1 MKEEDSSD
9 EEDFNQIREYNT
21 NNNINPVQEIKE
33 ENLLKDLSGKNIEEN
48 NLEEKNK
55 KENQKKELKLSQ
67 LSNEYESTPNLKQS
81 LLNKS
86 DFVNQSFPAKKNF
99 CETRYI
105 KRIILIIIY
114 IGSYVINAIYVR
126 INSLNLI
133 PIKASFI
140 QGALLTIF
148 IPISFFVSSNRNFK
162 RNRKYIGRE
171 KEVLNIEIEKNMKE
185 NLSDFMNKKYYEVY
199 YHYVSK
205 FYVLTGF
212 FSVFY
217 FLSIYFFYQ
226 GISYTQPLF
235 GQLFFPFIS
244 IILIVIKLVDKKL
257 KCSLIKVFSALCMFF
272 ASFLFMISFIKSC
285 GIILDK
291 SYIKSTIFLGLFAI
305 CQGSFIYF
313 VKKVF
318 KRYFYYIDV
327 LEFVGY
333 TGFYITVFIP
343 IVLIILYAIFYSE
356 LIDNNPS
363 GSDLFF
369 VLGKAFFS
377 TCVCDL
383 SLIFIIKYFSLK
395 IICKLMLIN
404 LGIIYL
410 IFYMVTGKDDMTGDY
425 YFLAGQGLTLIIIIL
440 LLQNIYKKNMKRE
453 IYEAKKQRI
462 RASL

>member
-1 MKEEDSSD
+1 MKEEDSLD
-9 EEDFNQIREYNT
+9 EEDLNMIKEYN
-21 NNNINPVQEIKE
+21 NNKNINLVQEIKE
-33 ENLLKDLSGKNIEEN
+33 ENLLKDLSGKNSK
-48 NLEEKNK
+48 EEKNDKEMEK
-55 KENQKKELKLSQ
+55 KEIKLSQ
-67 LSNEYESTPNLKQS
+67 NSNISNLKES

-86 DFVNQSFPAKKNF
+86 DFITPSFPSKKNF

-105 KRIILIIIY
+105 KRIVVILIY
-114 IGSYVINAIYVR
+114 MGSYIVNAIYIR

-148 IPISFFVSSNRNFK
+148 IPISFFISSNRNFK
-162 RNRKYIGRE
+162 KNRKYIGRE
-171 KEVLNIEIEKNMKE
+171 KEVLNIEIENNMKE

-199 YHYVSK
+199 YHYISK
-205 FYVLTGF
+205 FYFLTGF

-257 KCSLIKVFSALCMFF
+257 KCSAMKVFSILCMLF
-272 ASFLFMISFIKSC
+272 ASFLFLISYIKNC
-285 GIILDK
+285 EITLDNN
-291 SYIKSTIFLGLFAI
+291 YIKSTIFLGLFAI
-305 CQGSFIYF
+305 FQGGFIYF
-313 VKKVF
+313 IKKVF
-318 KRYFYYIDV
+318 KKYFYYVDV

-343 IVLIILYAIFYSE
+343 IVLVILYAIFYSE
-356 LIDNNPS
+356 LVDNNPN
-363 GSDLFF
+363 GNELFF
-369 VLGKAFFS
+369 VMGKAFFS

-383 SLIFIIKYFSLK
+383 SLIFILKYFSLK

-404 LGIIYL
+404 FAIIYL
-410 IFYMVTGKDDMTGDY
+410 IFYMVTGRDDIKGDY
-425 YFLAGQGLTLIIIIL
+425 YFIAGQILTLITIIL
-440 LLQNIYKKNMKRE
+440 LFQNIYKKNIKRE

>member
-1 MKEEDSSD
+1 MKEDKD
-9 EEDFNQIREYNT
+9 DFNEIREFNS
-21 NNNINPVQEIKE
+21 NNNINAVEEIKE
-33 ENLLKDLSGKNIEEN
+33 ENLLKDLSGKNIEEIN
-48 NLEEKNK
+48 NKENEK
-55 KENQKKELKLSQ
+55 KEIKLSQ
-67 LSNEYESTPNLKQS
+67 ISNESPDLKES
-81 LLNKS
+81 LLNKN
-86 DFVNQSFPAKKNF
+86 DFINQSYPPKKNF

-105 KRIILIIIY
+105 KRIVLIIIY
-114 IGSYVINAIYVR
+114 IGSYVANAIYIR
-126 INSLNLI
+126 INSLNLV

-148 IPISFFVSSNRNFK
+148 IPISFFLSSNRNFK
-162 RNRKYIGRE
+162 KKRKYIGRE
-171 KEVLNIEIEKNMKE
+171 KEVLNIEIENNMKE

-199 YHYVSK
+199 FHYISK

-212 FSVFY
+212 FAVFY
-217 FLSIYFFYQ
+217 FLSIFFFYQ

-244 IILIVIKLVDKKL
+244 LVLIVIKLFDKKI
-257 KCSLIKVFSALCMFF
+257 KCSIIKVFSILCMLF

-285 GIILDK
+285 EITLDK
-291 SYIKSTIFLGLFAI
+291 NYIKSTIFLGLFAV
-305 CQGSFIYF
+305 CQGTFIYF

-318 KRYFYYIDV
+318 KKYFYYVDV

-356 LIDNNPS
+356 LYENNPS
-363 GSDLFF
+363 GKDLFF
-369 VLGKAFFS
+369 VLGKAFCS

-383 SLIFIIKYFSLK
+383 SLFFIIKYFSLK

-410 IFYMVTGKDDMTGDY
+410 IFYMITGKDDITGDY
-425 YFLAGQGLTLIIIIL
+425 YFLAGQILTLIIIIL
-440 LLQNIYKKNMKRE
+440 LFQNIYKKNMKRE
-453 IYEAKKQRI
+453 IYEAKKQRM

>member
-1 MKEEDSSD
+1 MKEEDSID
-9 EEDFNQIREYNT
+9 EEDINQIREYNS
-21 NNNINPVQEIKE
+21 NSNINPSQEIKE
-33 ENLLKDLSGKNIEEN
+33 ENLLKDLSGKNLEEEN
-48 NLEEKNK
+48 NTEEKN
-55 KENQKKELKLSQ
+55 NITNNKKELKLSQ
-67 LSNEYESTPNLKQS
+67 LSNEPSPDLKES

-86 DFVNQSFPAKKNF
+86 DFINTTYPSKKNF

-105 KRIILIIIY
+105 KRFVLIILY
-114 IGSYVINAIYVR
+114 VGSYVLNSIYIR
-126 INSLNLI
+126 INSLNLV

-148 IPISFFVSSNRNFK
+148 IPISFFISSNRNFK
-162 RNRKYIGRE
+162 KNRRYIGRE

-199 YHYVSK
+199 FHYMSK
-205 FYVLTGF
+205 FYILTGF
-212 FSVFY
+212 FSAFY

-244 IILIVIKLVDKKL
+244 LILIVIKLFDKKF
-257 KCSLIKVFSALCMFF
+257 KCSAIKVFSILCMLF
-272 ASFLFMISFIKSC
+272 APFLFMISFIKSC
-285 GIILDK
+285 EITLDTN
-291 SYIKSTIFLGLFAI
+291 YIKSTIFLGLFAI
-305 CQGSFIYF
+305 FQGAFIYF
-313 VKKVF
+313 IKKAF

-343 IVLIILYAIFYSE
+343 IVLIILYAIFYKE
-356 LIDNNPS
+356 LLNNNPS
-363 GSDLFF
+363 GKDLFV

-383 SLIFIIKYFSLK
+383 SLFFIIKYFSLK
-395 IICKLMLIN
+395 IICKLLLIN

-425 YFLAGQGLTLIIIIL
+425 YFLAGQILTMIIIIL
-440 LLQNIYKKNMKRE
+440 LFQNIYKKNRKRE
-453 IYEAKKQRI
+453 IYEAKKQRF